1 MTTKRKSFKAL
12 LKEKEYLLVPGA
24 FNALVARMIEDHGFD
39 AVYCTGGGLCTSL
52 LGIPDIGLMTLTEF
66 AQTVGHISSAVDI
79 PVISDADT
87 GFGNAIN
94 VIRTVREFEK
104 AGVSGIHIEDQVMA
118 KRCGHVAGK
127 EVIDAREMAGKIR
140 AACFARRNPEF
151 SVIARTD
158 ARAVEGMK
166 GAVGR
171 ALLYKEAGADM
182 IFPEALQTEEE
193 LVEFRRSVP
202 GVPLIANMTEY
213 GKTPYLTAAEWHKMG
228 YQVVIFPVTTM
239 RIAMKAA
246 DDFLSDL
253 KATGTQKNWLDR
265 MQTRAE
271 LYKAI
276 GYERYTEWEND
287 YLPTG
292 GVAPIQE

>member
-1 MTTKRKSFKAL
+1 MIAKKSFRAL
-12 LKEKEYLLVPGA
+12 LQEKKFLSVPGT

-52 LGIPDIGLMTLTEF
+52 LGMPDIGLVTLTEF
-66 AQTVGHISSAVDI
+66 AQMVGHISSAVEI

-94 VIRTVREFEK
+94 VIRAVQEFEK

-127 EVIDAREMAGKIR
+127 EVIAAGEMAGKIR

-158 ARAVEGMK
+158 ARAVEGME
-166 GAVGR
+166 GAVAR
-171 ALLYKEAGADM
+171 ALLYKEAGADI
-182 IFPEALQTEEE
+182 IFPEALQTAEE
-193 LVEFRRSVP
+193 LVAFRQAVP
-202 GVPLIANMTEY
+202 DIPLIANMTEY
-213 GKTPYLTAAEWHKMG
+213 GKTPYFTATEWHKMG
-228 YQVVIFPVTTM
+228 YQIVIFPVTTM
-239 RIAMKAA
+239 RIAMKAV
-246 DDFLSDL
+246 DDFLGDL

-271 LYKAI
+271 LYKAVH
-276 GYERYTEWEND
+276 YERYTDWENE
-287 YLPTG
+287 YLPAG